1 MAAAE
6 SKETMKIIT
15 LEGCKPTPLAHYL
28 KALGLLRV
36 VAQQAD
42 PNVRGA
48 WRGGRFALL
57 GALDR
62 EELIEFILHRYTPSP
77 ILSPWNGQSGFYPKD
92 RAKAL
97 AAIETLTT
105 SKAERFKPYRA
116 AIETAHRI
124 VGGLPEQP
132 KGAQKD
138 ELFARCLAQTGEQ
151 ALSWFSSAVMLDDTG
166 SASHPAVLGTG
177 GNDGNFEFSQNFMQ
191 HLIALFDPETGA
203 PSDAA
208 RALLPNAL
216 FAEPMPGLSDDSI
229 GQFNPGGAGGANSGL
244 GFSGNPVWNP
254 WDFVF
259 MLEGALVLRVAG
271 LRKLEGNQRIQ
282 LAAPFALRSSARG
295 FGSAADDEDA
305 RRGEQWLPLWSKP
318 ASFAEVSQ
326 LFAEARLRSPNKKA
340 EGVLDA
346 AKALGTLGVA
356 RGIEAFVRYGY
367 LVRNGLSNLA
377 VPLGVFAVRHHPE
390 VRLLDEVDDYLSR
403 WRRAA
408 APGASSASASVKTLS
423 RSLDNAALACA
434 ENPSDARRWQT
445 LVMALGDSEHA
456 MNSRPGLVASA
467 YLRGLPRLSF
477 AWFEALDDRSPEVR
491 LALAIAT
498 ASDRRHGPIRRHAIP
513 LEPKSRYRD
522 IARNA
527 DGLAR
532 DPAVV
537 WGHRELASDLAEIAT
552 RRAMES
558 EGGLFPLMS
567 PFPARLGDIAAFL
580 EGRIDD
586 QRVLR
591 LARGLMTLTLDV
603 DEETARRINRREGD
617 HTPFAAHAMVRLS
630 YPCAYGDFPQQ
641 HASSL
646 PLRHLLNGQMSQAS
660 AALQRFLTAR
670 GIRVKLRSLSGSAE
684 FARRLGASV
693 AIPVSARDHARLY
706 QLISRTDLLTTQES
720 QPS

>member
-77 ILSPWNGQSGFYPKD
+77 ILSPWNGGSGFYPKD
-92 RAKAL
+92 NQVAIDTIAASKTERFEPYRK
-97 AAIETLTT
+97 AIETT
-105 SKAERFKPYRA
+105 RA
-116 AIETAHRI
+116 I
-124 VGGLPEQP
+124 VAKREVRPAGEEKNEMLG
-132 KGAQKD
+132 D
-138 ELFARCLAQTGEQ
+138 CLARWD
-151 ALSWFSSAVMLDDTG
+151 ASSMAWFSSAVMLDDAG
-166 SASHPAVLGTG
+166 EPAYPALLGTG
-177 GNDGNFEFSQNFMQ
+177 GNDGRLDFSNNYMQ
-191 HLIALFDPETGA
+191 RLIQLFDPETGA
-203 PSDAA
+203 PSEEAITQ
-208 RALLPNAL
+208 LPNAL
-216 FAEPMPGLSDDSI
+216 FAEPMHSLSGGAV
-229 GQFNPGGAGGANSGL
+229 GQFNPGGAGGPNAGP
-244 GFSGNPVWNP
+244 GFSGSPKWNP
-254 WDFVF
+254 WDFIF
-259 MLEGALVLRVAG
+259 MLEGALALRVAG
-271 LRKLEGNQRIQ
+271 LRRLEGNQRIQ

-295 FGSAADDEDA
+295 FGTAADEEDA
-305 RRGEQWLPLWSKP
+305 ARGEQWLPLWSKP

-390 VRLLDEVDDYLSR
+390 VRLLDEVDDYLNR

-456 MNSRPGLVASA
+456 LNSRPGLVASA

-522 IARNA
+522 LARNA

-537 WGHRELASDLAEIAT
+537 WSHRELASDLAEIAT

-591 LARGLMTLTLDV
+591 LARGLMTLSLDV